1 MAEIFARAALSPA
14 KGLAYSQLLV
24 WSSSARLWH
33 RTREQLNKIVIGETT
48 VHLSRN
54 ATHDSPELSLSLGYF
69 LAVTRQRG
77 R

>member
-14 KGLAYSQLLV
+14 KGLACSQLLV
-24 WSSSARLWH
+24 WSSSACSLD
-33 RTREQLNKIVIGETT
+33 RTREQLNKIIGETT